1 MLGTEAALPSV
12 TDIITS
18 MLSQLEGAMDAIIK
32 VFYKYSGKEGDKYTL
47 TKAELKDL
55 LTGELGAFLKY
66 QKDPNS
72 VEVIMRDLDMNR
84 DGQVD
89 FQEFIHLVTALTI
102 ACNEFF
108 VELLK
113 KQGKL

>member
-1 MLGTEAALPSV
+1 
-12 TDIITS
+12 

-32 VFYKYSGKEGDKYTL
+32 VFYNYSGKEGDKYTL

-55 LTGELGAFLKY
+55 LRGELSAFLKY
-66 QKDPNS
+66 QKDPNA
-72 VEVIMRDLDMNR
+72 VDNIMRDLDMNC

-102 ACNEFF
+102 ACNDFF

>member
-1 MLGTEAALPSV
+1 
-12 TDIITS
+12 

-55 LTGELGAFLKY
+55 LKGELVSFLKY

-72 VEVIMRDLDMNR
+72 VERIMRDLDINR

-89 FQEFIHLVTALTI
+89 FEEFIHLVTALTI

>member
-1 MLGTEAALPSV
+1 
-12 TDIITS
+12 
-18 MLSQLEGAMDAIIK
+18 
-32 VFYKYSGKEGDKYTL
+32 
-47 TKAELKDL
+47 
-55 LTGELGAFLKY
+55 
-66 QKDPNS
+66 
-72 VEVIMRDLDMNR
+72 MRDLDMNR

-113 KQGKL
+113 KQGRL

>member
-1 MLGTEAALPSV
+1 
-12 TDIITS
+12 
-18 MLSQLEGAMDAIIK
+18 MLSQLETAMDTIIK
-32 VFYKYSGKEGDKYTL
+32 VFYQYSGVEGDKYTL
-47 TKAELKDL
+47 TNAELKNL
-55 LTGELGAFLKY
+55 LQGELGAFLKY

-72 VEVIMRDLDMNR
+72 VDGIMRDLDVNR

-89 FQEFIHLVTALTI
+89 FQEFIHLVTAVTI

>member
-1 MLGTEAALPSV
+1 
-12 TDIITS
+12 
-18 MLSQLEGAMDAIIK
+18 MLSQLESAMDNIIK

-55 LTGELGAFLKY
+55 LKGELEAFLKY

-72 VEVIMRDLDMNR
+72 VDNIMKDLDMNR

-89 FQEFIHLVTALTI
+89 FQEFVHLVTALTV
-102 ACNEFF
+102 ACNDFF
-108 VELLK
+108 VEFLK
-113 KQGKL
+113 KQGKLC